1 MILEVFQGVTGFEWD
16 RANIAHI
23 ANHNVLPDEAEEV
36 FSDKDNIV
44 EEDVEHSTVEKRFLI
59 VGKTQEGRLLYQIF
73 TRRGDNLRVISSR
86 DINRKEVALYE
97 KEVSRSKV

>member
-16 RANIAHI
+16 RANTAHI

-59 VGKTQEGRLLYQIF
+59 IGKTQEGRLLYQIF
-73 TRRGDNLRVISSR
+73 TRRGNNLRVISSR

-97 KEVSRSKV
+97 KEVSRTKV